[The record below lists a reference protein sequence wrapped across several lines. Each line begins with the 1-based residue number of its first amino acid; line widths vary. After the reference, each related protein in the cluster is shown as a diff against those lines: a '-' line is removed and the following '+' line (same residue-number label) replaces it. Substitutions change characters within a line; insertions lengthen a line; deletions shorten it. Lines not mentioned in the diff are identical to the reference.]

1 MADQNYRPQ
10 RTAAER
16 ASRVRFRRA
25 MALLLITLLLPGS
38 AQLVAGNR
46 RVGRIAIWTV
56 IGLAVTAGLIFGI
69 SLLWHG
75 LIFQLG
81 TRPWLL
87 GLFRIGLIA
96 GAVAWAGLFID
107 AWRLG
112 RPLELDLKQRRI
124 VVAINGALAF
134 SVAATLIFGAHLVG
148 VHKSMVEAI
157 FAGAEAAEAHN
168 GRFNILLAGAD
179 SDGGKTRWGLRPDSL
194 TVASIDAVTGR
205 TVLIGLPRNMQNFNF
220 DDGSPMDKEFPR
232 GFDCDGCYLNGV
244 STWAGE
250 HKELYKD
257 EKDPGMAATVDAVE
271 GITDLQMSYYAIVDL
286 NGFEEIVDA
295 IGGVTLKVRQP
306 IPVGIPTDSFYT
318 HIEPGTKKLDGFETL
333 WYARARHDSDDY
345 SRMARQKCVL
355 NAILQQTSPADVVRH
370 YQDVAKATGST
381 ITTSVPPS
389 EIERF
394 SALAFKAKSQKI
406 STLSLV
412 PPLVNTSDPDMSDIH
427 AEVRKAVK
435 KATPK
440 KEEIFE
446 SPGTDGETKA
456 PTQKAD
462 GKTDGKTKSAGDAE
476 AGSDKGGP
484 VTGGSLGSRN
494 KGYQANETDDLA
506 SAC

>member
-56 IGLAVTAGLIFGI
+56 IGLAVTAGLVFGI

-75 LIFQLG
+75 LIFRLG
-81 TRPWLL
+81 TTPWLL
-87 GLFRIGLIA
+87 GFFRIALIA
-96 GAVAWAGLFID
+96 GALAWAALFVD

-134 SVAATLIFGAHLVG
+134 SVAATMIFGAHLVG
-148 VHKSMVEAI
+148 VHKGMVETI

-168 GRFNILLAGAD
+168 GRFNVLLAGAD
-179 SDGGKTRWGLRPDSL
+179 GDSGKTRWGLRPDSL

-205 TVLIGLPRNMQNFNF
+205 TVLIGLPRNMQNFTF
-220 DDGSPMDKEFPR
+220 DDGSPMDEEFPR

-250 HKELYKD
+250 HKDLYKD

-271 GITDLQMSYYAIVDL
+271 GITDLQISYYAMVDL
-286 NGFEEIVDA
+286 NGFEKIVDA
-295 IGGVTLKVRQP
+295 IGGVTLNVRQP
-306 IPVGIPTDSFYT
+306 IPVGIPSDKFYT
-318 HIEPGTKKLDGFETL
+318 HIEPGKKKLDGWETL

-345 SRMARQKCVL
+345 SRMARQKCVMS
-355 NAILQQTSPADVVRH
+355 AILQQTSPADVVRH
-370 YQDVAKATGST
+370 YQDVAKATGAT
-381 ITTSVPPS
+381 ITTTVPPS

-394 SALAFKAKSQKI
+394 SALALKAKSQKV

-412 PPLVNTSDPDMSDIH
+412 PPLVSTADPDMSDIH

-440 KEEIFE
+440 KEEVFE
-446 SPGTDGETKA
+446 SPGNEGDDGETKA
-456 PTQKAD
+456 PATKND
-462 GKTDGKTKSAGDAE
+462 DVKTKPAGDS
-476 AGSDKGGP
+476 GDGGP
-484 VTGGSLGSRN
+484 VTGGALGSRN

>member
-56 IGLAVTAGLIFGI
+56 FGLAVTAGLVFCI
-69 SLLWHG
+69 SLVWHG
-75 LIFQLG
+75 LIFRLG
-81 TRPWLL
+81 TTPWLL
-87 GLFRIGLIA
+87 GLFRLGLIV
-96 GAVAWAGLFID
+96 GAIAWAALFVD

-134 SVAATLIFGAHLVG
+134 SVAATMIFGAHLVN
-148 VHKSMVEAI
+148 VHKGMVETI
-157 FAGAEAAEAHN
+157 FAGAEAAEAHH

-179 SDGGKTRWGLRPDSL
+179 SDGGKTRTGLRPDSL
-194 TVASIDAVTGR
+194 TVASIDAITGR
-205 TVLIGLPRNMQNFNF
+205 TVLIGLPRNLQNFPF

-244 STWAGE
+244 STWANDN
-250 HKELYKD
+250 KVYQD

-271 GITDLQMSYYAIVDL
+271 GITDLQISYYAIVDL

-295 IGGVTLKVRQP
+295 IGGVTLNVRQP
-306 IPVGIPTDSFYT
+306 IPVGIPSDDFYT
-318 HIEPGTKKLDGFETL
+318 HIQPGTKKLDGWETL

-345 SRMARQKCVL
+345 SRMARQKCVM

-370 YQDVAKATGST
+370 YQDVAKATGAT

-389 EIERF
+389 EIELF
-394 SALAFKAKSQKI
+394 SRLALKAKSQKI

-412 PPLVNTSDPDMSDIH
+412 PPVVDTADPNMSRIH

-440 KEEIFE
+440 KEEVFK
-446 SPGTDGETKA
+446 SPDTGEDGETKA
-456 PTQKAD
+456 PAPDKKAGRD
-462 GKTDGKTKSAGDAE
+462 
-476 AGSDKGGP
+476 SDKGGP

>member
-1 MADQNYRPQ
+1 MAEQNYRPQ

-56 IGLAVTAGLIFGI
+56 IGLAVTAGLVFGI

-75 LIFQLG
+75 LIFRLG
-81 TRPWLL
+81 TTPWLL
-87 GLFRIGLIA
+87 GLFRIALIA
-96 GAVAWAGLFID
+96 GAIAWAGLFID

-134 SVAATLIFGAHLVG
+134 SVAAALIFGAQLVG
-148 VHKSMVEAI
+148 AQKSMVEAV
-157 FAGAEAAEAHN
+157 FAGAEAAKAHN

-205 TVLIGLPRNMQNFNF
+205 TVLIGLPRNMQKFPF
-220 DDGSPMDKEFPR
+220 DDGSPMDEEFPR
-232 GFDCDGCYLNGV
+232 GFNCDGCYLNGV
-244 STWAGE
+244 STWASE
-250 HKELYKD
+250 RKELYKG

-271 GITDLQMSYYAIVDL
+271 GITDLQISYYAIVDL
-286 NGFEEIVDA
+286 NGFQEIVDA
-295 IGGVTLKVRQP
+295 IGGVTLNVRQP
-306 IPVGIPTDSFYT
+306 IPVGLPSDDFYT
-318 HIEPGTKKLDGFETL
+318 RIEPGVKKLDGWETL
-333 WYARARHDSDDY
+333 WYARARQDSDDY
-345 SRMARQKCVL
+345 SRMARQKCVM
-355 NAILQQTSPADVVRH
+355 NAILQQTSPADVVRR

-381 ITTSVPPS
+381 ITTTIPPS

-394 SALAFKAKSQKI
+394 SALALKAKSQKI

-412 PPLVNTSDPDMSDIH
+412 PPLVNTADPDISDIQ
-427 AEVRKAVK
+427 AKVRKAVK

-440 KEEIFE
+440 KEEVFE
-446 SPGTDGETKA
+446 SPGTGDDGETKA
-456 PTQKAD
+456 PTQKAE
-462 GKTDGKTKSAGDAE
+462 GKPKAGGSE
-476 AGSDKGGP
+476 ADDKAGP

>member
-1 MADQNYRPQ
+1 MAEQNYRPQ

-56 IGLAVTAGLIFGI
+56 IGLAVTTGLVFLI

-75 LIFQLG
+75 LIFRLG
-81 TRPWLL
+81 TTPWLL
-87 GLFRIGLIA
+87 GLFRIALIA
-96 GAVAWAGLFID
+96 GAIAWAALFID

-112 RPLELDLKQRRI
+112 RPLELELKQRRI

-148 VHKSMVEAI
+148 VHKGMVEAI

-168 GRFNILLAGAD
+168 GRFNVLLAGAD

-205 TVLIGLPRNMQNFNF
+205 TVLIGLPRNMQNFTF
-220 DDGSPMDKEFPR
+220 DDGSPMDEEFPR

-244 STWAGE
+244 STWAE
-250 HKELYKD
+250 DHKDLYKGED
-257 EKDPGMAATVDAVE
+257 NPGMAATVDAVE
-271 GITDLQMSYYAIVDL
+271 GITDLQISYYAIVDL

-306 IPVGIPTDSFYT
+306 IPVGLPSDSFYT
-318 HIEPGTKKLDGFETL
+318 HIQPGTKKLDGWETL

-394 SALAFKAKSQKI
+394 SALALKAKSQKI

-412 PPLVNTSDPDMSDIH
+412 PPLVNTADPDMSDIH

-446 SPGTDGETKA
+446 SPGTGGDGETKA
-456 PTQKAD
+456 PTQKAE
-462 GKTDGKTKSAGDAE
+462 GKPTAAGDSE
-476 AGSDKGGP
+476 ADSDKGGP

>member
-56 IGLAVTAGLIFGI
+56 IGLAVTAGLVFGI

-75 LIFQLG
+75 LIFRLG
-81 TRPWLL
+81 TTPWLL
-87 GLFRIGLIA
+87 GLFRLALIA
-96 GAVAWAGLFID
+96 GAIAWAALFVD

-134 SVAATLIFGAHLVG
+134 SVAATMIFGAHLVG
-148 VHKSMVEAI
+148 VHKGMVEAI

-205 TVLIGLPRNMQNFNF
+205 TVLIGLPRNMQNFTF
-220 DDGSPMDKEFPR
+220 DKGSPMDKKFPR
-232 GFDCDGCYLNGV
+232 GFDCKGCYLNGV
-244 STWAGE
+244 STWVE
-250 HKELYKD
+250 NHKELYKG
-257 EKDPGMAATVDAVE
+257 EHHPGMAATVDAVE
-271 GITDLQMSYYAIVDL
+271 GITDLQISYYAIVDL
-286 NGFEEIVDA
+286 NGFQEIVDA
-295 IGGVTLKVRQP
+295 IGGVTLNVRQP
-306 IPVGIPTDSFYT
+306 IPVGIPSDKFYT
-318 HIEPGTKKLDGFETL
+318 HIQPGVKKLDGWETL

-381 ITTSVPPS
+381 ITTSVPPG

-394 SALAFKAKSQKI
+394 STLALKAKSQKI

-412 PPLVNTSDPDMSDIH
+412 PPLVNTADPNMSDIH

-435 KATPK
+435 KVTPK
-440 KEEIFE
+440 KEEAFKQQSA
-446 SPGTDGETKA
+446 SPSTGDDDETKA
-456 PTQKAD
+456 PATGNKNENKPKA
-462 GKTDGKTKSAGDAE
+462 TGDSE
-476 AGSDKGGP
+476 KGP